1 MIVRRPGLRLSTI
14 GVLASFMAALVLAG
28 LAASA
33 ADQPPPVESPCQK
46 LTGADRT
53 ECERRVREQ
62 DVEHERAAAPQPE
75 PDRNEPPPD
84 TKSEGND
91 DSDTADPPRP

>member
-1 MIVRRPGLRLSTI
+1 MIGA
-14 GVLASFMAALVLAG
+14 LASFV
-28 LAASA
+28 AASFVVACAAGA
-33 ADQPPPVESPCQK
+33 ADPKPEESPCQK

-62 DVEHERAAAPQPE
+62 ERERAAPPRPE
-75 PDRNEPPPD
+75 PDQSEPPPD

-91 DSDTADPPRP
+91 DSDTADPPQP

>member
-1 MIVRRPGLRLSTI
+1 MIVRRLSLRLSMI
-14 GVLASFMAALVLAG
+14 GALASCI
-28 LAASA
+28 ASA
-33 ADQPPPVESPCQK
+33 WAVHAADPSPADSPCQK

-62 DVEHERAAAPQPE
+62 EQERAAAPQPE
-75 PDRNEPPPD
+75 PDQNEPPPD

-91 DSDTADPPRP
+91 DSDTADPPQP